1 MICDKDNL
9 LAVSDF
15 LKRVTIL
22 SGDFEQTIDYADS
35 DTVFYFDPPYKPL
48 SATSSF
54 NSYSQDEFNDDEQ
67 KRLKYFCD
75 ELNSK
80 GYKWILSNSDVK
92 KNDNDNF
99 FDNLYSDYKINRVM
113 AKRSIN
119 VNPDKRG
126 QLTELLIANMETE

>member
-1 MICDKDNL
+1 M
-9 LAVSDF
+9 DF
-15 LKRVTIL
+15 KQLR
-22 SGDFEQTIDYADS
+22 
-35 DTVFYFDPPYKPL
+35 
-48 SATSSF
+48 
-54 NSYSQDEFNDDEQ
+54 
-67 KRLKYFCD
+67 C
-75 ELNSK
+75 
-80 GYKWILSNSDVK
+80 K

>member
-35 DTVFYFDPPYKPL
+35 NTVFYFDPPYKPL

-113 AKRSIN
+113 AKRSIKS
-119 VNPDKRG
+119 VP
-126 QLTELLIANMETE
+126 T